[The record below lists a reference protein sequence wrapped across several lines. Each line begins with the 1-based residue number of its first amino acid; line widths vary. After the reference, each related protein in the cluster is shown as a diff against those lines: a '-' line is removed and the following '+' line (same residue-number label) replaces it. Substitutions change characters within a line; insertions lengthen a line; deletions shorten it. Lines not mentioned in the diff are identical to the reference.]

1 MPPVFEQV
9 TFFYEVLLRFGDQ
22 PGNRG
27 MLTGAHLQKLTQ
39 AILDGK
45 VIATTD
51 NGPKPLALLD
61 NEDGEKL
68 ADVLGEVNTQTLM
81 QNQLLTAAL
90 AVEKGR
96 ADELTGELSQAQ
108 MQIQSVSAE
117 LTVAKAEVVRLTALV
132 PTSPLASDVDTAD
145 QANTV

>member
-27 MLTGAHLQKLTQ
+27 LLTGAHLQKLTQ

-61 NEDGEKL
+61 NEDGEQL

-96 ADELTGELSQAQ
+96 SDELTSELSQSQ
-108 MQIQSVSAE
+108 MQSQSVSAE
-117 LTVAKAEVVRLTALV
+117 LAAAKAEIVRLTALI
-132 PTSPLASDVDTAD
+132 PTAPLAAEVDPAD
-145 QANTV
+145 QPNIV

>member
-9 TFFYEVLLRFGDQ
+9 TFFYEILLRFGDQ

-27 MLTGAHLQKLTQ
+27 LLTGAHLQKLTQ

-81 QNQLLTAAL
+81 QNQLLIAAL

-96 ADELTGELSQAQ
+96 TDELTGGLSQAQ
-108 MQIQSVSAE
+108 MQLQSVSAE
-117 LTVAKAEVVRLTALV
+117 LAAAKAEILRLKALIPTA
-132 PTSPLASDVDTAD
+132 PLAAEVDPAD
-145 QANTV
+145 QPNIV